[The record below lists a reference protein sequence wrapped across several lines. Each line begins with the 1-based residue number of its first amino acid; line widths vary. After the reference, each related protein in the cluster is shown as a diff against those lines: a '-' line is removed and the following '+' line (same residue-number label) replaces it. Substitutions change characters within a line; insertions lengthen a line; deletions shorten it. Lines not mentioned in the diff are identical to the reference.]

1 MKLKYRK
8 FDDDEY
14 VEIDIYQFYL
24 TFDRLSGTTC
34 LEYYAQGFSDCVSV
48 ENVCEVCI
56 EKI

>member
-1 MKLKYRK
+1 MKIKYRR
-8 FDDDEY
+8 FDDVEY

-24 TFDRLSGTTC
+24 TFDRLSGTTL